1 MNKLTRVI
9 SGYEWKSTP
18 MGKWLTHESGIII
31 MTNIT
36 QKTNGGDYITFTDGL
51 GNYKSQL
58 HNGDEIDI
66 TIVRNI
72 LYLLMTW
79 IHCLIQHTPQND
91 YISLRRICYAFGGE
105 WAKYACKVFVN
116 LNANFVIINIQQ
128 VNTLMLPI
136 YRQTT
141 CNNYLAIT
149 PKETLG
155 IIFLK
160 NINFLK

>member
-1 MNKLTRVI
+1 MNKLTWVI
-9 SGYEWKSTP
+9 AGYEWKSTP

-36 QKTNGGDYITFTDGL
+36 QQTNGGDYITFTDGL

-58 HNGDEIDI
+58 HNGDEINI
-66 TIVRNI
+66 TIIRNMP
-72 LYLLMTW
+72 YVLMAW
-79 IHCLIQHTPQND
+79 IHWLIQHTPRND

-116 LNANFVIINIQQ
+116 LNANFVILYIQQ
-128 VNTLMLPI
+128 VNTLTLPI

-141 CNNYLAIT
+141 CINYLAIA
-149 PKETLG
+149 PKESLS
-155 IIFLK
+155 IILLK
-160 NINFLK
+160 NINLLK